1 MGLVTVLFVLG
12 LAGVLVRRRIRARAR
27 RRLITVQQRDL
38 ARKAVDEDLAQ
49 FADDLADLYFETLTD
64 EPGSPLCQDFD
75 RAVDCYERAR
85 SLRRHATATGTVKDV
100 TRTLEYGRHTMAC
113 VLARRRD
120 QTVPERRPPCFLNP
134 AHGPAEV
141 RVDWAPEGQPARQVP
156 VCRADSD
163 RLVLGV
169 APEFRLV
176 RAGGR
181 YVPWFQ
187 AGPAYTAYAEGY
199 FGAHTR
205 AAVPHEVLTTLDWG
219 ADPPSYDTDLAGTD
233 WYGAHEWDQ
242 QRYAERSAG
251 VFGYHPHDL
260 PPRRRP
266 L

>member
-1 MGLVTVLFVLG
+1 MVLFVLC
-12 LAGVLVRRRIRARAR
+12 LAGALVKRRLRARAR
-27 RRLITVQQRDL
+27 RRLRTVQLRDL

-64 EPGSPLCQDFD
+64 EPGSPLVLDFE

-85 SLRRHATATGTVKDV
+85 GLRRNATATGTVKEV

-120 QTVPERRPPCFLNP
+120 QIVPERRPPCFLNP

-141 RVDWAPEGQPARQVP
+141 RVDWAPEGQPAREVP
-156 VCRADSD
+156 ICRADSD
-163 RLVLGV
+163 RLLLGV
-169 APEFRLV
+169 SPAFRLV

-187 AGPAYTAYAEGY
+187 AGPAYRAYAEGY
-199 FGAHTR
+199 FGAHAR

-219 ADPPSYDTDLAGTD
+219 AEPPSYDTDLAGLD
-233 WYGAHEWDQ
+233 WYGGHEWD
-242 QRYAERSAG
+242 RNRFGEWSSG

-260 PPRRRP
+260 PPRRRTR
-266 L
+266 

>member
-1 MGLVTVLFVLG
+1 MAVLVVLCVAGL
-12 LAGVLVRRRIRARAR
+12 LVRRRRRARAR
-27 RRLITVQQRDL
+27 RRLREIQERDL

-49 FADDLADLYFETLTD
+49 YADDLAELYFETLTD
-64 EPGSPLCQDFD
+64 EPGSPLCQEFD
-75 RAVDCYERAR
+75 RAVECYERAR
-85 SLRRHATATGTVKDV
+85 TLRRNATATGTVKDV

-120 QTVPERRPPCFLNP
+120 QAVPERRPPCFLNP

-141 RVDWAPEGQPARQVP
+141 RVDWAPEGQPARRVP

-169 APEFRLV
+169 APEVRLV

-187 AGPAYTAYAEGY
+187 AGPAYRAYAEGY

-205 AAVPHEVLTTLDWG
+205 SAVPHEVLPSLTWG
-219 ADPPSYDTDLAGTD
+219 TEPPSYDTDVAGMD
-233 WYGAHEWDQ
+233 WYGGHDWDRL
-242 QRYAERSAG
+242 RYAERSAG

-260 PPRRRP
+260 PPRRRRT
-266 L
+266 